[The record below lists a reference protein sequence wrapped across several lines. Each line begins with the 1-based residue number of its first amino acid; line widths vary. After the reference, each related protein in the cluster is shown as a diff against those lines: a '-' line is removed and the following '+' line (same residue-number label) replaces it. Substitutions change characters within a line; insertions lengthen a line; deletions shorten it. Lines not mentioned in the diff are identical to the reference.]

1 MKRIIALMC
10 VSACL
15 TAMAGVSANLMTG
28 SRICFLHPYE
38 KVNVASG
45 FYQAQPCDP
54 FNIGGWTVTL
64 VNEGQSGYL
73 TIDGGL
79 IDDVAMPI
87 KVDYNAATV
96 TLEANNEPFAT
107 TSGTKTTTS
116 GIYTITVDSTLNY
129 YIVNEAWVLDNE
141 RDLEDIHGTILD
153 DGSIEIAD
161 GFAYYYKNVKTTT
174 ITYKGSVTKE
184 FTDTMR
190 WTSMIYRNTQLIK
203 PNGKHEFTNVQ
214 TGATDVVDVYMHQEG
229 DNVYVM
235 NLYGY
240 GWGEN
245 YMVLHKDGTADY
257 PGQPLRD
264 VDDTLNPAGD
274 GVWYNTNGSTMGNQ
288 ASVTTQRIVWGLTV
302 PNDNATNVAPGWN
315 NNKLYYTDG
324 STFVVP
330 SDGIRGDVN
339 NDGSVTIADVTAL
352 IDLLLGGDMSGAN
365 MFNCD
370 CNRDGNITIADVTA
384 LIDYLLG
391 SSWPN

>member
-1 MKRIIALMC
+1 
-10 VSACL
+10 
-15 TAMAGVSANLMTG
+15 
-28 SRICFLHPYE
+28 
-38 KVNVASG
+38 
-45 FYQAQPCDP
+45 
-54 FNIGGWTVTL
+54 
-64 VNEGQSGYL
+64 
-73 TIDGGL
+73 
-79 IDDVAMPI
+79 
-87 KVDYNAATV
+87 
-96 TLEANNEPFAT
+96 
-107 TSGTKTTTS
+107 
-116 GIYTITVDSTLNY
+116 
-129 YIVNEAWVLDNE
+129 
-141 RDLEDIHGTILD
+141 
-153 DGSIEIAD
+153 
-161 GFAYYYKNVKTTT
+161 
-174 ITYKGSVTKE
+174 
-184 FTDTMR
+184 
-190 WTSMIYRNTQLIK
+190 MIYRNTQLIK

-391 SSWPN
+391 SSWPH